1 MVNKNEYEVKYLS
14 AVLIKITRG
23 DEWKSFVLMQD
34 QLVSVL
40 WLDPLSGEA
49 LVDKGRV
56 EKINI
61 VNIRAFDDFKSLST
75 ESSIILDISTPG
87 RSKYRE
93 IKINNILDIHEI
105 DWEYP
110 DISKAVVDGPFVE
123 WESSPHDASAP
134 THSYEITISTL

>member
-34 QLVSVL
+34 QLVSEL

-61 VNIRAFDDFKSLST
+61 VNIRAFDDFKSSST
-75 ESSIILDISTPG
+75 ESSII
-87 RSKYRE
+87 
-93 IKINNILDIHEI
+93 
-105 DWEYP
+105 
-110 DISKAVVDGPFVE
+110 
-123 WESSPHDASAP
+123 
-134 THSYEITISTL
+134 

>member
-61 VNIRAFDDFKSLST
+61 VNIRAFDDFKSSST

-87 RSKYRE
+87 RFKYRK

-110 DISKAVVDGPFVE
+110 DISKAVVDGPVVE

>member
-14 AVLIKITRG
+14 AILIKITRG

-56 EKINI
+56 EKINT
-61 VNIRAFDDFKSLST
+61 VNIRAFDGFKFSST
-75 ESSIILDISTPG
+75 DSSIVLDISTPG

-93 IKINNILDIHEI
+93 IKINNILD
-105 DWEYP
+105 
-110 DISKAVVDGPFVE
+110 S
-123 WESSPHDASAP
+123 
-134 THSYEITISTL
+134 